1 MCIFTQ
7 IQKNFPSAE
16 IYSLQ
21 NGVKLLKINELQGET
36 QLTAICQTITES
48 GYSVSDQWQDHGSH
62 FSTYIKGE
70 EALYLAYHEKNNT
83 LRIITDSI
91 KSLSP
96 KQKNDETK
104 CLCTPLLIQ
113 GRPMYYAYDCGML
126 YIIRLTDGR
135 FIVIDGGMCEYE
147 EADHFLELLDQQNV
161 TEDKPT
167 IAAWFITHP
176 HDDHFNVFAR
186 IMTEYQD
193 RIHLESLVYSWA
205 EEEYARPGSDLTDFN
220 KAIDNLSDSVT
231 IIQPHTGQ
239 RFTYSGATFHIL
251 YTHEDACPDFLTNV
265 NDTSIVMRMD
275 LDEQTAEGQRRCRS
289 QEYP

>member
-1 MCIFTQ
+1 MFTQ
-7 IQKNFPSAE
+7 IQNDFPKAE

-21 NGVKLLKINELQGET
+21 NGVKLLKIDELQSET

-70 EALYLAYHEKNNT
+70 EALYLAYHEKNDS

-91 KSLSP
+91 KSLPP
-96 KQKNDETK
+96 KQKNDEAK

-161 TEDKPT
+161 TE
-167 IAAWFITHP
+167 IGRAH
-176 HDDHFNVFAR
+176 V
-186 IMTEYQD
+186 
-193 RIHLESLVYSWA
+193 
-205 EEEYARPGSDLTDFN
+205 
-220 KAIDNLSDSVT
+220 
-231 IIQPHTGQ
+231 
-239 RFTYSGATFHIL
+239 
-251 YTHEDACPDFLTNV
+251 
-265 NDTSIVMRMD
+265 
-275 LDEQTAEGQRRCRS
+275 
-289 QEYP
+289 